1 MEDRQM
7 IDPPSKLTIAV
18 ILFLGMPVMLALV
31 ALLSGYWPKRLE
43 DVTMKVRRRVFFYVM
58 VLCAVVLAAL
68 WRLFTS

>member
-1 MEDRQM
+1 M

-18 ILFLGMPVMLALV
+18 ILLLGMPVMLALV

-43 DVTMKVRRRVFFYVM
+43 GVTMKVRRRVFFYVM